1 MPRSSPSLVPVLV
14 PSRRLP
20 VRRARSAKARGRTK
34 PKKGAREE
42 DEERDLSERAM
53 EHDHEISDDQT
64 ANSSIEATEQRGVP
78 VQVQSSSASSSRERH
93 IHRQPG
99 YLIVGET
106 GFGVKLAAS
115 SKIRPAWM
123 PPRMPSR
130 HGKKEL
136 QKQGEKRKTEARADC
151 ANQSR
156 GAHSAEEAPRCE
168 SRGRSKTSHDA
179 SDTGEARV
187 EPRGADVEEADDYD
201 HEEPVN
207 CKAPE
212 YESGDYDHEE
222 PDHDNGDRKKD
233 DEMPR
238 EESRK
243 QPKSERDDE
252 ALTAPTASSSEDG
265 RVQRT
270 DPPGWPS

>member
-1 MPRSSPSLVPVLV
+1 MRSDQVPRSSPSLVPVLV

-20 VRRARSAKARGRTK
+20 VRKARSAKARGRTK

-78 VQVQSSSASSSRERH
+78 VQVQSNSASSSREKN

-99 YLIVGET
+99 FIMVGER
-106 GFGVKLAAS
+106 GYGVKLAAS
-115 SKIRPAWM
+115 
-123 PPRMPSR
+123 

-136 QKQGEKRKTEARADC
+136 QKQGAKRKTEARADC

-207 CKAPE
+207 
-212 YESGDYDHEE
+212 YESDDYDHEE

-252 ALTAPTASSSEDG
+252 ALTEGRGRWTISEDG

-270 DPPGWPS
+270 DPLEWPS